1 MARQR
6 SRMLSFTLAAIVASS
21 VISSPIQ
28 ARAFVR
34 IERPAI
40 VSADW
45 WRHAPAG
52 AHRRERI
59 VKDEDGERRLLRLF
73 EYE

>member
-1 MARQR
+1 MAGQR

-21 VISSPIQ
+21 ASVAAQ

-73 EYE
+73 EYQ